1 MKKYILKITA
11 LALFM
16 GAFAS
21 CEEDKVMYGGD
32 QALAEFVKTTA
43 SLPVVDT
50 GVSSVKIGVS
60 ISTVSTANRTIPVTV
75 DPTSTALASQYKVDA
90 ATLVI
95 PAGSYLG
102 EIVVTG
108 DFDNLNANETVKL
121 ILNLGNL
128 DNATLE
134 PKKKSFTLSIYKAC
148 TSALAGTFAYSTKNI
163 YTPYQGGQSV
173 AGPVT
178 GNVTFTATTPGV
190 YTISDAS
197 FGGFTA
203 LYGELSTGLKL
214 NDVCNK
220 ISYSGKDQ
228 YGETYTLS
236 NIVVSG
242 ASFSFKWVNTYGERG
257 ETTLTRSDGKNWP
270 NLKS

>member
-11 LALFM
+11 LVLFM

-32 QALAEFVKTTA
+32 QALAAFVKTTA
-43 SLPVVDT
+43 TLPVVDT
-50 GVSSVKIGVS
+50 GVSSVKIGVT
-60 ISTVSTANRTIPVTV
+60 ISTVSTASRVIPVTV
-75 DPTSTALASQYKVDA
+75 DAKSTALASQYKIDA

-95 PAGSYLG
+95 PAGAYLG

-134 PKKKSFTLSIYKAC
+134 PTKKSFELLIYKAC
-148 TSALAGTFAYSTKNI
+148 TSTLGGTYAYSTTKMGE
-163 YTPYQGGQSV
+163 PGGGRV

-190 YTISDAS
+190 YAISDAS
-197 FGGFTA
+197 FGGWIG
-203 LYGELSTGLKL
+203 LYGPGNIAKNVKL
-214 NDVCNK
+214 TDICNK
-220 ISYSGKDQ
+220 IAYSGKDQ
-228 YGETYTLS
+228 YDEIFTFSNLVVNGTKLS
-236 NIVVSG
+236 
-242 ASFSFKWVNTYGERG
+242 FHWVNDYGEFG
-257 ETTLTRSDGKNWP
+257 DTTLTRTDGKNWP
-270 NLKS
+270 NLKL